1 MGGYDMNFIEI
12 IFNPNNSLSPISKL
26 LSSTVIVGIIGF
38 VQWRHDKN
46 LKHIT
51 EERKAWRDDLRN
63 IAVILQTANE
73 DDLKKVLTA
82 LKVRINTLGYVFNK
96 NDNSIKSLVD
106 KLNTIANELE
116 DINNNPNIMNNNLKR
131 KSKKL
136 KAKIIKFNH
145 ELENINDNLNGNLN
159 DDYFLKDAYLWES
172 IESLENPSIEE
183 RQEKIDNL
191 IVEISLLLK
200 YDWERSKNEVHTVFT
215 PNFLS
220 LYLAILYAL
229 FFIADIADIINYQRD
244 FCMLII
250 NALIYV
256 IVYVIVL
263 SINLRYIKNHEK
275 SINIKDYMNWL
286 DLKTEK
292 RNKSNSEDKK

>member
-1 MGGYDMNFIEI
+1 MGGYEMNLIEI
-12 IFNPNNSLSPISKL
+12 IFNPNNSLSLISIL

-106 KLNTIANELE
+106 KFNTIANELE

-200 YDWERSKNEVHTVFT
+200 YDWERSKNEVHTVFR
-215 PNFLS
+215 PKLLLFN
-220 LYLAILYAL
+220 LAILYAL
-229 FFIADIADIINYQRD
+229 FIIADIINHHRD
-244 FCMLII
+244 FCILSI
-250 NALIYV
+250 NVIIYV
-256 IVYVIVL
+256 IVIL
-263 SINLRYIKNHEK
+263 FNLRYIKNHEK